1 MKAAIVRSFGE
12 TPEYGDFAEPTPG
25 PGEVVA
31 TVRAAGLHVL
41 VKGLAAG
48 KHYANAGVLPMIPG
62 VDGVAQLPDGRRVYF
77 GGMRPPFGTMAERA
91 IVDEHHFVLPDRGS
105 DAHYA
110 AVMNP
115 GMSSWLA
122 LRERAR
128 FAAGESVLVLG
139 ATGASG
145 SLALQVARHLGAGRV
160 IAAGRNREA
169 LERLDAD
176 VRVPLESA
184 AISGLGPVDVVLDYV
199 WGEVAEM
206 TLSSLARGRTRYV
219 QVGSMAG
226 DTIRLSSALLR
237 SSPIEVMG
245 SGIGSISW
253 ETMKRELPKFL
264 ELAPS
269 LKLDYD
275 VVPLR
280 DVAKVWNGH
289 PKRVVFVPRADHLQ
303 SC

>member
-1 MKAAIVRSFGE
+1 MKAAIVRNFGQ
-12 TPEYGDFAEPTPG
+12 PPVYGDFAEPTPG
-25 PGEVVA
+25 PNEVLG
-31 TVRAAGLHVL
+31 TVRAVGLHLL
-41 VKGLAAG
+41 VKGLASG
-48 KHYANAGVLPMIPG
+48 KHYASSGVLPMIPG
-62 VDGVAQLPDGRRVYF
+62 VDGVALLPDGRRVYF
-77 GGMRPPFGTMAERA
+77 GGIRGQYGTMAERA
-91 IVDEHHFVLPDRGS
+91 IVDERALVLPDEGS

-110 AVMNP
+110 AVVNP

-128 FAAGESVLVLG
+128 FVPGQSVLVLG

-169 LERLDAD
+169 LARLDAD

-184 AISGLGPVDVVLDYV
+184 AIAGLGPVDIVLDYV

-206 TLSSLARGRTRYV
+206 TLSALVKGRTRYV
-219 QVGSMAG
+219 QVGSVAG
-226 DTIRLSSALLR
+226 EVIRLPSALLR
-237 SSPIEVMG
+237 SSPIEISG
-245 SGIGSISW
+245 SGMGSISW
-253 ETMKRELPKFL
+253 EAMQREVPKFL

-280 DVAKVWNGH
+280 DVAKVWDNH
-289 PKRVVFVPRADHLQ
+289 PKRVVFVP
-303 SC
+303 

>member
-12 TPEYGDFAEPTPG
+12 TPVYGDFAEPTPG
-25 PGEVVA
+25 ADEVVG

-48 KHYANAGVLPMIPG
+48 KHYASSDVLPMIPG
-62 VDGVAQLPDGRRVYF
+62 VDGVAQLADGRRVYF
-77 GGMRPPFGTMAERA
+77 GGVRVPFGTMAERA
-91 IVDEHHFVLPDRGS
+91 IVDRHAFTLPEKGS

-122 LRERAR
+122 LRERAH
-128 FAAGESVLVLG
+128 FVAGESVLVLG

-160 IAAGRNREA
+160 IAAARNRKA

-184 AISGLGPVDVVLDYV
+184 AIANLGPVDVVLDYV

-206 TLSSLARGRTRYV
+206 TLSSLAKGRTRYV
-219 QVGSMAG
+219 EVGGMAG
-226 DTIRLSSALLR
+226 DAIRLSSALLR
-237 SSPIEVMG
+237 SAPIQIIG
-245 SGIGSISW
+245 SGMGSISW
-253 ETMKRELPKFL
+253 DALRREVPKFL

-269 LKLDYD
+269 LELDFD

-289 PKRVVFVPRADHLQ
+289 PKRVVFVP
-303 SC
+303 

>member
-1 MKAAIVRSFGE
+1 MKAAIVRTFGE
-12 TPEYGDFAEPTPG
+12 PPEYGDFEEPR
-25 PGEVVA
+25 PGEGEIVA

-48 KHYANAGVLPMIPG
+48 KHYASSGELPMIPG

-77 GGMRPPFGTMAERA
+77 GGIRGTFGTMAERA
-91 IVDEHHFVLPDRGS
+91 IVDRHAFVLPDQGS

-128 FAAGESVLVLG
+128 FVPGESVLVLG

-145 SLALQVARHLGAGRV
+145 SLALQVARHLGAARV
-160 IAAGRNREA
+160 IAAARNREA

-184 AISGLGPVDVVLDYV
+184 AIAGLGPVDIVLDYV

-219 QVGSMAG
+219 QIGSLAG
-226 DTIRLSSALLR
+226 DVIRLPSGLLR
-237 SSPIEVMG
+237 SSALEITG
-245 SGIGSISW
+245 SGMGAISW
-253 ETMKRELPKFL
+253 EALQREVPKFL

-269 LKLDYD
+269 LELDYD

-289 PKRVVFVPRADHLQ
+289 PKRVVFVP
-303 SC
+303 